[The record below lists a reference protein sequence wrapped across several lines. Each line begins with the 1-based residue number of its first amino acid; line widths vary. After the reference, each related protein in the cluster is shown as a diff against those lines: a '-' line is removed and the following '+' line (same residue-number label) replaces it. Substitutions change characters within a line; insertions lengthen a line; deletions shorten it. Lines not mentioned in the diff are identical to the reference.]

1 MKRIL
6 ISVAILF
13 MVLSAYSQSN
23 AIDELFD
30 KYSDKEGFTTVS
42 ISSKMFS
49 MFGSKDL
56 KDSQNQDL
64 NNLMNKLK
72 SIRILS
78 VEDSALNKTINFYSE
93 LSKKLDFS
101 VYEELMVVKE
111 GNNTTKFLVKE
122 NGSNI
127 SELLVIT
134 GGTGGNTLISI
145 RGDLDLKSI
154 SGLSKT
160 MGIQQLESLDKIDQ
174 KPAKK

>member
-6 ISVAILF
+6 ISIAIIF
-13 MVLSAYSQSN
+13 MALSAFSQNN
-23 AIDELFD
+23 AIDDLFD
-30 KYSDKEGFTTVS
+30 KYSDKEGFTTVY

-49 MFGSKDL
+49 MFSSKDQ
-56 KDSQNQDL
+56 KDQDL
-64 NNLMNKLK
+64 NNLINRLK

-78 VEDSALNKTINFYSE
+78 VEDSTLNKTINFYNE

-101 VYEELMVVKE
+101 AYEELMVVKE

-122 NGSNI
+122 NGGTI

-134 GGTGGNTLISI
+134 GGTGGNALISI
-145 RGDLDLKSI
+145 KGDLDLKSI
-154 SGLSKT
+154 SGLSKA
-160 MGIQQLESLDKIDQ
+160 MGIQQLESLEKIDQ